1 MAFLPYFYLHD
12 SRTSTMTASE
22 RQQHCR
28 HGYRCALRLLPS
40 GHAPANSP
48 AMILSWPQP
57 GSHAAVP
64 AGIARGGATGLDAP
78 DVAPRRDGGLDG
90 KGAAALASGFDEAVG
105 DDPLGL
111 VGAGRVGK
119 AQGVVA
125 DGLIEAGGKHGRP
138 VST

>member
-1 MAFLPYFYLHD
+1 MP
-12 SRTSTMTASE
+12 
-22 RQQHCR
+22 
-28 HGYRCALRLLPS
+28 
-40 GHAPANSP
+40 
-48 AMILSWPQP
+48 LSWPQP

-111 VGAGRVGK
+111 VDAAGSGRGR
-119 AQGVVA
+119 
-125 DGLIEAGGKHGRP
+125 DGRNNAVTAP
-138 VST
+138 NT